1 MSRERLRLSYAV
13 DERISESLDN
23 ALCRNAFGEGF
34 EYEPY
39 ATGFNFL
46 TGERDLVFE
55 ART

>member
-1 MSRERLRLSYAV
+1 MSRERLKLTYIV
-13 DERISESLDN
+13 DEKISESLDN
-23 ALCRNAFGEGF
+23 ALCRNAMGEGF

-39 ATGFNFL
+39 ATGYNFL